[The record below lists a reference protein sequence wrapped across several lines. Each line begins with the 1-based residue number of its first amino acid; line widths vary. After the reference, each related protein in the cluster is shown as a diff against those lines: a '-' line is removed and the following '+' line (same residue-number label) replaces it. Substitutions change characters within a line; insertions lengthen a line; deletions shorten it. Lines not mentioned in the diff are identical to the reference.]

1 MPARQLQD
9 DYEYIYEEQPVR
21 IEVPKL
27 KREVRAHINTHLRSR
42 CLLLLVVLSLM
53 AGITTV
59 RSGQSATRGYEL
71 VQLQQQAAQIEQ
83 ENKNLQVEIARLK
96 SPQRI
101 KDIAAKDLG
110 MTVPQEV
117 YFSSDKK

>member
-21 IEVPKL
+21 IEVPKPKL
-27 KREVRAHINTHLRSR
+27 EVRAHINTHLRSR

-101 KDIAAKDLG
+101 KDIAAKDLS